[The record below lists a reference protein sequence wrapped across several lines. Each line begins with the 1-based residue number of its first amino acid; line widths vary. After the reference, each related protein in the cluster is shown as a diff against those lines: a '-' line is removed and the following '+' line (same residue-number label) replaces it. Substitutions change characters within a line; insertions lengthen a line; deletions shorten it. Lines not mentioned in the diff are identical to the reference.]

1 MPKFVIVTP
10 LGIIFLKLI
19 LWPLKSI
26 GILSINLL
34 ENALAEA
41 KDPELLR
48 SADSSNTAM
57 GTPSE
62 NVSGS
67 SHSRGPGLELKKTV
81 NCMPGGSTYTLRS
94 GSGSIGMLIGHGM
107 SLVMRSVK

>member
-1 MPKFVIVTP
+1 MTP
-10 LGIIFLKLI
+10 LGIIFLKSI
-19 LWPLKSI
+19 LWPLKLI
-26 GILSINLL
+26 GILSIKLL
-34 ENALAEA
+34 ENVLAEA

-67 SHSRGPGLELKKTV
+67 SHSRGSGLELKKTV
-81 NCMPGGSTYTLRS
+81 NWIPGGSNDTLSS

-107 SLVMRSVK
+107 SLVTRSVK